1 MDSPYHHGPHTHIS
15 TGSGSDGSQR
25 PTAVR
30 RAREALRKELSGLVI
45 AGAEQVLQESVD
57 ASKHEALLE
66 KLAGE
71 L

>member
-1 MDSPYHHGPHTHIS
+1 MN
-15 TGSGSDGSQR
+15 
-25 PTAVR
+25 

-45 AGAEQVLQESVD
+45 SGAEQVLQESVD